1 MSVGIF
7 YRYHIVLR
15 RLKCVRTLK
24 MKSPS
29 RLGPVEIVLVPL
41 KVWTFLETEVGAHS
55 VLCGHGGLLL
65 WSTDESGAGALS
77 PLAGASSQRCCSGHW
92 NPMVILWAVPSV
104 KLWWTLCKV
113 PMAVGWPVWGTE
125 CLGPASPWGGAR
137 DHSHWTHAY
146 SCPRAT
152 VLQKSLF
159 RAILVHWEYPGFL
172 FIALFYRPKLGIF
185 KDKLEDFMQVQN
197 LSG

>member
-41 KVWTFLETEVGAHS
+41 KVWAFLETEVGAHS
-55 VLCGHGGLLL
+55 VLYGHGGLLL
-65 WSTDESGAGALS
+65 QCTDESGAGALS

-92 NPMVILWAVPSV
+92 NPVVILWAVPSV

-125 CLGPASPWGGAR
+125 CLGAGQSLRRSTGPLPL
-137 DHSHWTHAY
+137 DP
-146 SCPRAT
+146 C
-152 VLQKSLF
+152 LQLPQSNC
-159 RAILVHWEYPGFL
+159 
-172 FIALFYRPKLGIF
+172 IAEIPFQGHFSALGI
-185 KDKLEDFMQVQN
+185 LW
-197 LSG
+197 LSLRCFAL